1 MDSALRTEPGTSQS
15 QTVSASL
22 RHSLVRCPGSRLLT
36 NHRTPASALPWTHL
50 LPESQAVGL
59 WKLPGTTPAL
69 PTTRPASKGHPNV
82 SNSQRVPCCFQPTQP
97 RVLADSQGSTWR
109 ALPRFPDPTRGRAEL
124 SCLCPPCLYWGTP
137 GSEACS
143 VTALS
148 HRAGASS
155 LSLLGPQRPAQGSPR
170 QLVKQMT

>member
-22 RHSLVRCPGSRLLT
+22 RHSLVRCLGSRLLT
-36 NHRTPASALPWTHL
+36 NHRTPTSALPWTHL

-109 ALPRFPDPTRGRAEL
+109 ALPRFPDPTGAEL
-124 SCLCPPCLYWGTP
+124 SSPACAPRASIGAPLALRPALSPPCPTEP
-137 GSEACS
+137 GLAHCPCWVPSAQP
-143 VTALS
+143 
-148 HRAGASS
+148 RAPHAS
-155 LSLLGPQRPAQGSPR
+155 LSN
-170 QLVKQMT
+170 K